1 MYQFKNDI
9 NFASTSAAPVIQLQV
24 KTKDLYKKGNIS
36 SKLRDKELHP
46 ANSDYNYHSD
56 SDINTIR
63 RMSLPNYNGVL
74 KRLSE
79 YYDNEDEC
87 HSAIESPI
95 FHSRIINRCP
105 YSINSIGLDSG
116 TDKSNVSTPSSIRLK
131 WKRSCRSHAN
141 RVKSVDDVDIFATP
155 SSPISSNDDLYYIT
169 SIVLIQSIVRR
180 WLVRNNIKK
189 TERDRMTD
197 RNTYQYQLTSEYNA
211 TMLKI
216 ETEIKAGKKCP
227 ELEEAKT
234 TFAEYTKQILSQP
247 KIAEEDKVRLRYL
260 FSLCDKDQKG
270 GLTKKE
276 FLVLVNQIFK
286 LVTPDF
292 SYSILFP
299 LDDGVTSFNSF
310 YNWFKRIIKYFFIDR
325 ESVGAYLST
334 GIKGKLSR
342 MFVPNEMYPY
352 MYIIIYIL

>member
-24 KTKDLYKKGNIS
+24 KTKELYKKGNIS
-36 SKLRDKELHP
+36 SKLRDKELYP

-56 SDINTIR
+56 SDINTRR

-74 KRLSE
+74 KRLGE

-87 HSAIESPI
+87 HSAIESPL
-95 FHSRIINRCP
+95 FRSRIINRCP
-105 YSINSIGLDSG
+105 CSINSIRLDSG

-155 SSPISSNDDLYYIT
+155 SSPISSNDDLYYTT

-189 TERDRMTD
+189 IEKDRMAD

-227 ELEEAKT
+227 ELEEAKN
-234 TFAEYTKQILSQP
+234 TFTEYTKQILSQP
-247 KIAEEDKVRLRYL
+247 KVAEEDKVRLRYL

-276 FLVLVNQIFK
+276 FLVLANQIFK
-286 LVTPDF
+286 LVTPEF

-310 YNWFKRIIKYFFIDR
+310 YNWFKRIIKSFIDR
-325 ESVGAYLST
+325 ESVGAYIST
-334 GIKGKLSR
+334 GLKGKLSR